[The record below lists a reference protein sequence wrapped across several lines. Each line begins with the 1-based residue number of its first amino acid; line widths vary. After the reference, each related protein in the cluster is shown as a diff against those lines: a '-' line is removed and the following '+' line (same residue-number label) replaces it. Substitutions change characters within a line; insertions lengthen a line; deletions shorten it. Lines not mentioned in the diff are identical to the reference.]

1 MNFGEWL
8 QAEMSTEDQWAM
20 EQAAR
25 KEDERTA
32 SLYRLCCRQQFQLQK
47 AVNEIA
53 RLELLLMDFNR

>member
-1 MNFGEWL
+1 
-8 QAEMSTEDQWAM
+8 MSTEDQWQI

-32 SLYRLCCRQQFQLQK
+32 SLYRLCCRQQFQLQR